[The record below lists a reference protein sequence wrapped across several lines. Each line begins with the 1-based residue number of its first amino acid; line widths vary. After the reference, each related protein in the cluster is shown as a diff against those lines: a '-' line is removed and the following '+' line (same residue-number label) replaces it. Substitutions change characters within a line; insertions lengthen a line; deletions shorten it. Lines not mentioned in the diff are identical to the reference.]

1 MIRYKKLGYVEL
13 NVSDIEKSR
22 KFYQDIV
29 GLEFVGKRADSAV
42 MFRCDAED
50 PRSVVLHQKQPAG
63 FKSVGWMLED
73 DSQFENVHRRL
84 HDNNVPYEE
93 LTSAECDLRQVARA
107 TRTVEPYTRA
117 TLEFFTAQKG
127 QASKPF
133 AATHTKIQRLGH
145 VVWSAPQEAE
155 AIAFFRDV
163 LNFRES
169 DSIGEATTFLRPFP
183 NPFHHGIGVARSP
196 KRVFHHLNFMVSE
209 IDDIGKAQ
217 NRMRKHDVPIVF
229 GPGRHPASSSVFFYF
244 LEPDGM
250 TLEYSFGM
258 EEFTEA
264 DPRAA
269 RRLPMTPESIDAWG
283 SVRDPRMSQTGE
295 IEEAKIRTPA

>member
-13 NVSDIEKSR
+13 NVSDLEKSR
-22 KFYQDIV
+22 KFYQDVV
-29 GLEFVGKRADSAV
+29 GLEYVGKREDGAEL
-42 MFRCDAED
+42 FRCDVD
-50 PRSVVLHQKQPAG
+50 HHSVALHQNASAG

-73 DSQFENVHRRL
+73 ESQFENVYRRL
-84 HDNNVPYEE
+84 REQNVPYED
-93 LTSAECDLRQVARA
+93 LSPTECDLLKVGRA
-107 TRTVEPYTRA
+107 TRTVEPFTQA
-117 TLEFFTAQKG
+117 TLEFYVPGNDETVR
-127 QASKPF
+127 PF
-133 AATHTKIQRLGH
+133 ATTHTKIQRLGH
-145 VVWSAPQEAE
+145 VVFSTPQEKQ

-169 DSIGEATTFLRPFP
+169 DSIGEATTFMRPFP
-183 NPFHHGIGVARSP
+183 NPFHHGIGIGKSA

-217 NRMRKHDVPIVF
+217 NRMKKNDVPIVF

-258 EEFTEA
+258 EEFSEA
-264 DPRAA
+264 DPREA
-269 RRLPMTPESIDAWG
+269 RVLPMAPESIDAWG
-283 SVRDPRMSQTGE
+283 SVRDPRMGSTGE
-295 IEEAKIRTPA
+295 IVPARLKTDA